1 MSKIS
6 QINSIYMN
14 YLTPLQKWR
23 IMDLESL
30 RRECDAEPN
39 YHHFARIIR
48 KMEKEKI
55 IESFK
60 HRFNG
65 KKYIYFS
72 SFGERLIASTKN
84 PTAISKD
91 FVIHDM
97 KVTEI
102 ANCFLKRDW
111 VDEVELEHELTNKRD
126 FRQTYKVIPD
136 ALMKI
141 NTATPKLKIALEIEL
156 TQKQKSRISS

>member
-1 MSKIS
+1 MTKINH
-6 QINSIYMN
+6 INSIYMN

-30 RRECDAEPN
+30 RRECDTEPN

-65 KKYIYFS
+65 KKYIYLS
-72 SFGERLIASTKN
+72 SFG
-84 PTAISKD
+84 
-91 FVIHDM
+91 
-97 KVTEI
+97 
-102 ANCFLKRDW
+102 
-111 VDEVELEHELTNKRD
+111 
-126 FRQTYKVIPD
+126 
-136 ALMKI
+136 
-141 NTATPKLKIALEIEL
+141 
-156 TQKQKSRISS
+156 